1 MFADFTDVRGLQHS
15 GYGGITTMIFP
26 HMLDW
31 SVIPRSA
38 CVLSRNDSFK
48 QWFFQWWFFHT
59 YQIGT
64 LYPDVLVFFQAMVLP
79 PSYRASVQTMGKFM
93 RTNKHF
99 YLLLHSAISISEQSK
114 NNRTKCDD
122 PGYVAK
128 LWRLL
133 EFRFTLLLFLL
144 IWHTIIDQSLIIRRH
159 ILRSMSCDL
168 LSFVNWELRWRFV
181 MPSFLPSVWKLLTR
195 ISVFVVCI
203 PLAKCQLFVCL
214 DTFQPGLWHV
224 EFVLLRCFVFSPSV

>member
-1 MFADFTDVRGLQHS
+1 MIKAKEIRIVEEVISYDVLPVAMFADFTDVRGLQHS

-133 EFRFTLLLFLL
+133 E
-144 IWHTIIDQSLIIRRH
+144 
-159 ILRSMSCDL
+159 
-168 LSFVNWELRWRFV
+168 
-181 MPSFLPSVWKLLTR
+181 
-195 ISVFVVCI
+195 
-203 PLAKCQLFVCL
+203 L
-214 DTFQPGLWHV
+214 D
-224 EFVLLRCFVFSPSV
+224 SPSCCFFWSGIQ

>member
-114 NNRTKCDD
+114 NNIQCKSVTIFKFIIWKQVW
-122 PGYVAK
+122 PVSHLTK
-128 LWRLL
+128 LWGMFEFFAFWTSELL
-133 EFRFTLLLFLL
+133 SKYELFL
-144 IWHTIIDQSLIIRRH
+144 R
-159 ILRSMSCDL
+159 
-168 LSFVNWELRWRFV
+168 
-181 MPSFLPSVWKLLTR
+181 P
-195 ISVFVVCI
+195 
-203 PLAKCQLFVCL
+203 
-214 DTFQPGLWHV
+214 
-224 EFVLLRCFVFSPSV
+224 